1 MFQPFTFIFAK
12 SNSLMS
18 KVIRKVS
25 KSKFSHVAMTLDSL
39 HTLEL
44 TWKLPCVIQ
53 HFSYSLDRYEIYQ
66 LNIDLTEEQQKT
78 IKNFIKINIASGY
91 DKKFV
96 ISRGMN
102 LLFGTKIK
110 NSEHLYSC
118 DELIVDAFSLVGIE
132 LLDKDV
138 FLTPDSL
145 SKSRYLTKID

>member
-12 SNSLMS
+12 SDSLIS
-18 KVIRKVS
+18 KMIRKIS
-25 KSKFSHVAMTLDSL
+25 KSKYSHVAMTLDSL

-44 TWKLPCVIQ
+44 TWKLPCVIN
-53 HFSYSLDRYEIYQ
+53 HFSYSLDRYEVYQ
-66 LNIDLTEEQQKT
+66 LNFELTEEQKKI
-78 IKNFIKINIASGY
+78 IKDFIKINIASGY
-91 DKKFV
+91 DTKFV

-102 LLFGTKIK
+102 LLFGTKIR

-118 DELIVDAFSLVGIE
+118 DELIVDAFAQIGIE

-145 SKSRYLTKID
+145 SKSNYLTKIV